1 MNSYQIALFTIFF
14 VIAGLIVIDKNFGE
28 YFLLKLQLAGINLK
42 RWYLMAKLHPRN
54 PLTNYFMHQRMKK
67 LAEKMR
73 DGSKLH
79 D

>member
-1 MNSYQIALFTIFF
+1 MNPYQLILFTIFF
-14 VIAGLIVIDKNFGE
+14 VIAGLMVIDKNVGE

-54 PLTNYFMHQRMKK
+54 PLTNYVMYRRMKE
-67 LAEKMR
+67 LAKHMEQQR
-73 DGSKLH
+73 DQ